1 MNFKQYLESRNY
13 SNATIVSY
21 EKMLVLFLDWIREE
35 QLKVKDMTYN
45 DMMAYVRYASSK
57 GISKRYVQI
66 QLTVI
71 RHYFNFLIKTKKVKD
86 NIAANINIKGIRR
99 RLPHDLLNAE
109 ELEAVYKNY
118 PVVGLVG
125 KRNKIILGLMVYQGL
140 ATEDLG
146 KLEEGHL
153 KLREG
158 KIYIPG
164 RRRSNNR
171 TLELQGHQV
180 LDMQEYIKRTRP
192 LILELTE
199 KQTNAL
205 FTSIGTSE
213 RFSNMQAKMLQN
225 IHKYMPQVKSLQQI
239 RNSVISE
246 WVKKY
251 NLREAQYMAGHK
263 YVSST
268 EMYQQS
274 NMDDL
279 KKDVQAFHPFKA
291 NP

>member
-1 MNFKQYLESRNY
+1 MNFREYLESRNY
-13 SNATIVSY
+13 SNATIESY
-21 EKMLVLFLDWIREE
+21 EKMLVLFTDWIRDE

-86 NIAANINIKGIRR
+86 NIAANINIKGVRK

-109 ELEAVYKNY
+109 ELEAVYKGY

-125 KRNKIILGLMVYQGL
+125 RRNKVILGLMVYQGL
-140 ATEDLG
+140 ATEDLA
-146 KLEEGHL
+146 KLEEPHL

-158 KIYIPG
+158 KIYIPA
-164 RRRSNNR
+164 RRRSNSR
-171 TLELQGHQV
+171 TLDLQGHQV
-180 LDMQEYIKRTRP
+180 LDLQEYIKRTRM
-192 LILELTE
+192 LILELAE
-199 KQTNAL
+199 KESKAL
-205 FTSIGTSE
+205 FTSIGKSE
-213 RFSNMQAKMLQN
+213 RFSNMQARMLKNIQN
-225 IHKYMPQVKSLQQI
+225 YMPQVKSLQQI
-239 RNSVISE
+239 RNSVIAE
-246 WVKKY
+246 WVKKH
-251 NLREAQYMAGHK
+251 NLREAQYLAGHR

-274 NMDDL
+274 NIDDL
-279 KKDVQAFHPFKA
+279 KKDVQSFHPFTAK
-291 NP
+291 P